1 MNILSAYVVT
11 CGIIT
16 YRWWTRAKQLPPPL
30 AYAGATAVFGGI
42 GIMAKSAEAEK
53 FAGVLAW
60 AVVVGALAAPAS
72 NVQAVHGIFGTPP
85 ATATVPTGAYGHTA
99 NQAGPAGTKVGQITN
114 NRF

>member
-11 CGIIT
+11 CSIIT

-42 GIMAKSAEAEK
+42 GIMAKSEEAEK

-60 AVVVGALAAPAS
+60 GIVIGALAAPAANIS
-72 NVQAVHGIFGTPP
+72 AVNGIFGVPSNNTPSNP
-85 ATATVPTGAYGHTA
+85 EANVQQSTNQTTKQIGRVPGM
-99 NQAGPAGTKVGQITN
+99 
-114 NRF
+114 R

>member
-11 CGIIT
+11 CSIIT

-60 AVVVGALAAPAS
+60 GIVVGALAAPAS
-72 NVQAVHGIFGTPP
+72 NIQAVNGIFGVPPSSDNVNVYVTPNLQGNN
-85 ATATVPTGAYGHTA
+85 AAQ
-99 NQAGPAGTKVGQITN
+99 QAAQRGRLK
-114 NRF
+114 